1 MGDHCEGK
9 QVLQH
14 KSWSDLLLEAVSFS
28 EAYWLGHHLV
38 KTPPAEVSYT
48 NQCILT

>member
-9 QVLQH
+9 EALQH
-14 KSWSDLLLEAVSFS
+14 NSWSDLLLEAMSFS

-38 KTPPAEVSYT
+38 KTPPAEVGS
-48 NQCILT
+48 NNHCILT